1 MTIPAWPADLP
12 QWMTAPDFRVTFPD
26 PRLKT
31 AMESGPNKLRRRV
44 SNTSKPVSG
53 VLRCTQAQLA
63 RLERFWNEDTRSGTL
78 PFMFPDQVYDG
89 AFLLTESGEPL
100 LTESDVQILVAGW
113 WLVQFDGPPASTPRQ
128 RSTVFTVTVSL
139 NVLP

>member
-1 MTIPAWPADLP
+1 
-12 QWMTAPDFRVTFPD
+12 MTAPDFRVTFPD

-44 SNTSKPVSG
+44 SNTVKPVSG

-63 RLERFWNEDTRSGTL
+63 RLERFWNEDTKSGTL
-78 PFMFPDQVYDG
+78 PFVMPDQLYDG
-89 AFLLTESGEPL
+89 TPL
-100 LTESDVQILVAGW
+100 LNDDGEELTTEEAETLLVAGW
-113 WLVQFDGPPASTPRQ
+113 WLVQFDGPPVSTPRQ
-128 RSTVFTVTVSL
+128 RSTVFTVSVSL